1 MKDIKGGKPVEDK
14 QIIELYFA
22 RDELA
27 VSATQ
32 EKYGGLLS
40 GIALKI
46 LGESQAAEECI
57 NDVYLSLWRTIPPE
71 SPDNLR
77 AYSCKI
83 VRNTAFNQL
92 RYSLAEKRSVHAEI
106 SLDEL
111 EETLSDGISP
121 QAFENVDFK
130 IVVNEFL
137 EGLKPEA
144 RKVFLKRYFFLDT
157 VPQIAADMGISESK
171 VKSLLFRARARFKS
185 HILGK
190 EKLK

>member
-57 NDVYLSLWRTIPPE
+57 NDAYLSLWRTIPPE

-171 VKSLLFRARARFKS
+171 VKSLLFRTRARFKS

>member
-1 MKDIKGGKPVEDK
+1 MKDIKGGKSVEDK

-157 VPQIAADMGISESK
+157 VPQIAADMGYPKARLSRCFSEREQGLK
-171 VKSLLFRARARFKS
+171 ATF
-185 HILGK
+185 LGRRN
-190 EKLK
+190 

>member
-46 LGESQAAEECI
+46 LGGSQAAEECI

-171 VKSLLFRARARFKS
+171 VKSLLFRTRARFKS

>member
-137 EGLKPEA
+137 EGLNPEA

-171 VKSLLFRARARFKS
+171 VKSLLFRTRARFKS

-190 EKLK
+190 EKKK

>member
-137 EGLKPEA
+137 EGLNPEA

-171 VKSLLFRARARFKS
+171 VKSLLFRTRARFKS

>member
-1 MKDIKGGKPVEDK
+1 MKDIKGGKAVEDK

-27 VSATQ
+27 ASATQ

-57 NDVYLSLWRTIPPE
+57 NDAYLSLWRTIPPE

-92 RYSLAEKRSVHAEI
+92 RYNLAEKRSVHAEI

-171 VKSLLFRARARFKS
+171 VKSLLFRTRARFKS

>member
-27 VSATQ
+27 ASATQ

-57 NDVYLSLWRTIPPE
+57 NDAYLSLWRTIPPE

-171 VKSLLFRARARFKS
+171 VKSLLFRTRARFKS

>member
-92 RYSLAEKRSVHAEI
+92 RYNLAEKRSVHAEI

-171 VKSLLFRARARFKS
+171 VKSLLFRTRARFKS

>member
-1 MKDIKGGKPVEDK
+1 MEDK

-32 EKYGGLLS
+32 EKYGSLLN
-40 GIALKI
+40 GIATKI
-46 LGESQAAEECI
+46 LGESQAAEECT
-57 NDVYLSLWRTIPPE
+57 NDAYLSLWRTIPPE

-83 VRNTAFNQL
+83 VRNTAFNRL
-92 RYSLAEKRSVHAEI
+92 RYDLAEKRSSHAGV

-137 EGLKPEA
+137 EGLRPEA

-157 VPQIAADMGISESK
+157 IPQIAADMGISESK
-171 VKSLLFRARARFKS
+171 VKSLLFRARSKFKS

-190 EKLK
+190 EKK

>member
-1 MKDIKGGKPVEDK
+1 MKDIKGGKSVEDK

-171 VKSLLFRARARFKS
+171 VKSLLFRTRARFKS

>member
-57 NDVYLSLWRTIPPE
+57 NDAYLSLWRTIPPE

-92 RYSLAEKRSVHAEI
+92 RYNLAEKRSVHAEI

-171 VKSLLFRARARFKS
+171 VKSLLFRTRARFKS

-190 EKLK
+190 EKKK

>member
-1 MKDIKGGKPVEDK
+1 MEDK

-27 VSATQ
+27 ASATQ

-92 RYSLAEKRSVHAEI
+92 RYNLAEKRSVHAEI

-171 VKSLLFRARARFKS
+171 VKSLLFRTRARFKS

>member
-1 MKDIKGGKPVEDK
+1 MEDK

-32 EKYGGLLS
+32 EKYGSLLS

-57 NDVYLSLWRTIPPE
+57 NDAYLSLWGTIPPE
-71 SPDNLR
+71 SPENLR

-92 RYSLAEKRSVHAEI
+92 RYNLAEKRSAHAEI

-121 QAFENVDFK
+121 QAFEDVDFRMV
-130 IVVNEFL
+130 INEFL
-137 EGLKPEA
+137 EGLRPES

-157 VPQIAADMGISESK
+157 IPQIAVDMGISESK

>member
-1 MKDIKGGKPVEDK
+1 MEDK

-92 RYSLAEKRSVHAEI
+92 RYNLAEKRLVHAEI

-171 VKSLLFRARARFKS
+171 VKSLLFRTRARFKS

>member
-1 MKDIKGGKPVEDK
+1 MEDK

-46 LGESQAAEECI
+46 LGESQAEEECI

-137 EGLKPEA
+137 EGLNPEA

-171 VKSLLFRARARFKS
+171 VKSLLFRTRARFKS

>member
-1 MKDIKGGKPVEDK
+1 MKDIKGGKSVEDK

-57 NDVYLSLWRTIPPE
+57 NDAYLSLWRTIPPE
-71 SPDNLR
+71 SPENLR

-92 RYSLAEKRSVHAEI
+92 RYSLAEKRSVHSEI

-121 QAFENVDFK
+121 QAFENVDFS

-157 VPQIAADMGISESK
+157 IPQIAADMGISESK

-190 EKLK
+190 EKKR

>member
-1 MKDIKGGKPVEDK
+1 MKDIKGGKTLDDK

-32 EKYGGLLS
+32 EKYGSLLS

-46 LGESQAAEECI
+46 LGESGASEECV
-57 NDVYLSLWRTIPPE
+57 NDVYLSLWRSIPPE
-71 SPDNLR
+71 SPENLR

-83 VRNTAFNQL
+83 VRNMAFNQL
-92 RYSLAEKRSVHAEI
+92 RYSLAEKRSAHAEI

-121 QAFENVDFK
+121 QAFEDVDFK
-130 IVVNEFL
+130 MVLNEFL
-137 EGLKPEA
+137 EGLRPEY
-144 RKVFLKRYFFLDT
+144 RKVFLKRFFFLDT
-157 VPQIAADMGISESK
+157 IPQIAADMGISESK
-171 VKSLLFRARARFKS
+171 VKSLLFRARSKFRS

-190 EKLK
+190 EHKR

>member
-32 EKYGGLLS
+32 EKYGSLLS

-92 RYSLAEKRSVHAEI
+92 RYNLAEKRSVHAEI

>member
-57 NDVYLSLWRTIPPE
+57 NDAYLSLWRTIPPE

-92 RYSLAEKRSVHAEI
+92 RYNLAEKRSVHAEI

-190 EKLK
+190 EKKK

>member
-27 VSATQ
+27 ASATQ

-92 RYSLAEKRSVHAEI
+92 RYNLAEKRSVHAEI

-171 VKSLLFRARARFKS
+171 VKSLLFRTRARFKS